1 MYIQLQFNFDSI
13 ESNKDSSYER
23 IFVCY
28 TYKRR
33 RVSNEFFMIHKRRL
47 RRWLVRN
54 GINIKFLLWDCDT
67 NTSTIVVHADR
78 ELNVEFNISYTTL
91 DEIE

>member
-1 MYIQLQFNFDSI
+1 MELRVSRSGTSTPEKSVLLLLRCLRFANENTGVMYIQLQFNFDSI
-13 ESNKDSSYER
+13 ESNKASSYER

-47 RRWLVRN
+47 RRWLVTN
-54 GINIKFLLWDCDT
+54 GINIKFSL
-67 NTSTIVVHADR
+67 
-78 ELNVEFNISYTTL
+78 
-91 DEIE
+91 